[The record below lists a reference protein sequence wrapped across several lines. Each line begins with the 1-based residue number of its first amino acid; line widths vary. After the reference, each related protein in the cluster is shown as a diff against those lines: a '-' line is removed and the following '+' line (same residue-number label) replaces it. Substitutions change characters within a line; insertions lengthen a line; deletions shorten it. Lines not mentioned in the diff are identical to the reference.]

1 MKDAKYLITQLVD
14 TFPNNAINVQIP
26 PLPTIKYLKEKENKK
41 LKGDICKTSEIKS
54 TSIPSYLNRLDCLNH
69 LEGTRWV
76 DWANKYI

>member
-14 TFPNNAINVQIP
+14 TFPNNAINDQIP
-26 PLPTIKYLKEKENKK
+26 PPPTIKYLKEKEKK
-41 LKGDICKTSEIKS
+41 SWKVIFVKTSEIKS